1 MSFYTS
7 LNGLKNAQTELS
19 VIANN
24 LANAETTGFKKSRIN
39 FSDLVSGT
47 ASSNPKLIKGL
58 GSTVL
63 SIDQNFSLGPVQ
75 QTGSALDLAIN
86 GDGFFTAVSALSGKT
101 FYTRNGNFSMDGGG
115 FVLDNGGNRLQVL
128 PVDAAGNVT
137 SATPIDAQAPLV
149 NAAGSDFL
157 AVNVKPDGSMIASYA
172 DGSTQSIG
180 VVALASFVAPSGLL
194 QVGGQ
199 NWQATGISGAPVN
212 MMQPR
217 TDIVSSAGVEVIGF
231 SSGLPGFNQTA
242 IAANRSGAFV
252 TTDVTQAYGAP
263 MAPDVNARAIAGTL

>member
-39 FSDLVSGT
+39 FSDIVSGS

-58 GSTVL
+58 GSSVQ
-63 SIDQNFSLGPVQ
+63 SIDQNFSLGPTQ

-86 GDGFFTAVSALSGKT
+86 GEGFFTTVSPITGKT
-101 FYTRNGNFSMDGGG
+101 FYTRNGNFSMDGSG
-115 FVLDNGGNRLQVL
+115 FVLDNATNRLQVL

-137 SATPIDAQAPLV
+137 SNVPIDAQAPMT
-149 NAAGSDFL
+149 NGAGSDFV
-157 AVNVKPDGSMIASYA
+157 AVNVKQDGSMIASYA
-172 DGSTQSIG
+172 DGSVLSIG
-180 VVALASFVAPSGLL
+180 KVAMAGFVSPSGLL

-199 NWQATGISGAPVN
+199 NWQATGISGAASYD
-212 MMQPR
+212 QPGAARFGTILSGSLEQSNVDIGEEMVGLITAQRYFQANAKAIDTATQLSQTIINLR
-217 TDIVSSAGVEVIGF
+217 T
-231 SSGLPGFNQTA
+231 
-242 IAANRSGAFV
+242 
-252 TTDVTQAYGAP
+252 
-263 MAPDVNARAIAGTL
+263 

>member
-39 FSDLVSGT
+39 FSDLVSGS
-47 ASSNPKLIKGL
+47 AASNPKLIKGL

-75 QTGSALDLAIN
+75 QTGSSLDMAIN
-86 GDGFFTAVSALSGKT
+86 GDGFFTTVNALSGKT
-101 FYTRNGNFSMDGGG
+101 FYTRNGNFAMDGAG
-115 FVLDNGGNRLQVL
+115 FVMDSGANRLQVL

-137 SATPIDAQAPLV
+137 STTPIDAQAPLT

-157 AVNVKPDGSMIASYA
+157 AVNVKADGSMIASYA

-194 QVGGQ
+194 QTGGQ
-199 NWQATGISGAPVN
+199 NWQATGISGSATYN
-212 MMQPR
+212 QPGTSRFGTILSGSLEQSNVDIAEEMVGLITAQRYFQANAKAIDTATQLSQTIINLR
-217 TDIVSSAGVEVIGF
+217 T
-231 SSGLPGFNQTA
+231 
-242 IAANRSGAFV
+242 
-252 TTDVTQAYGAP
+252 
-263 MAPDVNARAIAGTL
+263 